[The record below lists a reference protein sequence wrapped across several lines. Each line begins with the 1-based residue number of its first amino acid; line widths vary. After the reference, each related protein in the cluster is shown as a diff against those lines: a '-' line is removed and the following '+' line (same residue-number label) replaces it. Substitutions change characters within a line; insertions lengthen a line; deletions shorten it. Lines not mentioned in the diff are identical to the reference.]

1 MSWLGPTPKLR
12 HHRPSYWRNK
22 ILEDPIRLS
31 IFSGIPRA
39 ESDFTIRCPTC
50 SQEID
55 PSAEICTEC
64 GNNQPETVSNESE
77 ISWESNAALA
87 RNPFMLHAFLQ
98 LTALSF
104 LGLVCFCW
112 IGALSVGLESGR
124 PVLYIMGIAFG
135 ITLFLI
141 FGIGLP
147 IVALFGWGQRYR
159 VSQYGVVMAPTKK
172 ARNFSGLVS
181 SMAIAGGVAEG
192 DLGLAGAGMQSS
204 RQKNVAVHWEKLKA
218 ITLYP
223 KQAVIYVSEG
233 LPNRM
238 YIFCNTRHLY
248 QGVLRT
254 IFRYVSNAEEKHHP
268 PLGNRLIWIPF
279 LIGIVLTVVLYLV
292 TGSNPT
298 Y

>member
-1 MSWLGPTPKLR
+1 M
-12 HHRPSYWRNK
+12 
-22 ILEDPIRLS
+22 EDPIRLS
-31 IFSGIPRA
+31 ILSGIPCA

-55 PSAEICTEC
+55 PSAEFCTEC
-64 GNNQPETVSNESE
+64 GNNQPVTVSNETE
-77 ISWESNAALA
+77 ISWESNASLA
-87 RNPFMLHAFLQ
+87 RNPFMLHGFLVFI
-98 LTALSF
+98 ALSF

-112 IGALSVGLESGR
+112 ICALSVGLESGR
-124 PVLYIMGIAFG
+124 PVLYVTGIVFG
-135 ITLFLI
+135 IILFLM

-147 IVALFGWGQRYR
+147 VVAFFGWGKRYR
-159 VSQYGVVMAPTKK
+159 VSQYGVVMALTKK

-181 SMAIAGGVAEG
+181 SMAISVGVAEG

-204 RQKNVAVHWEKLKA
+204 RKKNVAVHWEKLKA

-223 KQAVIYVSEG
+223 KEAVIYVSEG
-233 LPNRM
+233 IPNRM

-254 IFRYVSNAEEKHHP
+254 ICQYVPNAEEKHGP

-279 LIGIVLTVVLYLV
+279 LIGIVLTVILYLV
-292 TGSNPT
+292 TNSNST